1 MPVTL
6 KNTTYGDHRN
16 PPLRP
21 AIVTVAAPDRA
32 YPEPAPKPD
41 YSTPDWYDG
50 PADNA
55 TEDSAGLE
63 AKPKPKKSK
72 AEQQKSGASKTQKV
86 K

>member
-6 KNTTYGDHRN
+6 KNTTYGNHRSQ
-16 PPLRP
+16 
-21 AIVTVAAPDRA
+21 
-32 YPEPAPKPD
+32 PAPVAQSKPAGVDPAPAPEPD

-63 AKPKPKKSK
+63 AKSKPKKSK